1 MDRAMGKEKQSR
13 IGHSMVISG
22 DVECCDC
29 IVVEGQMNG
38 TFKGTDLHV
47 AESGHVSGAVI
58 ADSIE
63 CFGRLEG
70 DITTGA
76 LVLRQTGCHVGT
88 VETSDLTVELGAI
101 LDCALQSGTKKV
113 QKHQVLQKEV
123 EQAPVVSLSKCS
135 CAFQEGTRP
144 CCMDVPWSDRKDL
157 YNSIVDLLDK
167 DKPLI
172 KVTGEG
178 GSGKSFLAQK
188 VQDSLPGAY
197 EVFLISEQVG
207 AVASLVQSV
216 ATYLGVDISAVSA
229 QGELIVEIK
238 GVLKEKSTRGQKVVL
253 LVDDAELMYPATME
267 GMIRLLTGAYD
278 DTNGEAL
285 QMILFGSDELES
297 QMVATTV
304 EYFEDETNCQLY
316 LEPLTI
322 KDTAEYLRF
331 CLQRAAKKTEVDC
344 IALLPYESISRIHS
358 VSGGNISKINEMADK
373 GLQAAHADGAT
384 AITPGFVEQG

>member
-1 MDRAMGKEKQSR
+1 MMGKEKQSR
-13 IGHSMVISG
+13 IDHSMVISG
-22 DVECCDC
+22 DVECRGS

-38 TFKGTDLHV
+38 TFKGEDLLITD
-47 AESGHVSGAVI
+47 SGHVSGTVF

-63 CFGRLEG
+63 CFGRIEG
-70 DITTGA
+70 DITTKT

-88 VETSDLTVELGAI
+88 VETGDLTIEPGAV
-101 LDCALQSGTKKV
+101 LDCALQSGIKKV
-113 QKHQVLQKEV
+113 QKYQVLQQEV
-123 EQAPVVSLSKCS
+123 KQAPVVNLSQCI

-144 CCMDVPWSDRKDL
+144 CCMDVPWSGRREL

-172 KVTGEG
+172 KVTGES
-178 GSGKSFLAQK
+178 GSGKSLLAQK
-188 VQDSLPGAY
+188 VQNSLPVNF
-197 EVFLISEQVG
+197 EVFLISDQVG

-216 ATYLGVDISAVSA
+216 AADIGVDTSAVSS

-238 GVLKEKSTRGQKVVL
+238 NVLKEKSSRGQKVVL

-267 GMIRLLTGAYD
+267 GMIRLLTAAYD
-278 DTNGEAL
+278 GNNGEGL
-285 QMILFGSDELES
+285 QMILFGSGELES
-297 QMVATTV
+297 QIVATTV

-331 CLQRAAKKTEVDC
+331 CLQLAVKEAEVDC
-344 IALLPYESISRIHS
+344 TALLPYESISRIHS
-358 VSGGNISKINEMADK
+358 ASGGNMSKINEMADK
-373 GLQAAHADGAT
+373 GIQAAHADGAT
-384 AITPGFVEQG
+384 AITPRFVEQG

>member
-1 MDRAMGKEKQSR
+1 MMGKEKQSR
-13 IGHSMVISG
+13 IDPSMVISG
-22 DVECCDC
+22 DVECYGS
-29 IVVEGQMNG
+29 IVVEGQING
-38 TFKGTDLHV
+38 TFKGTELHV
-47 AESGHVSGAVI
+47 MDSGHVTGTVV

-70 DITTGA
+70 DITTKA

-88 VETSDLTVELGAI
+88 VETNDLTVEFGAI
-101 LDCALQSGTKKV
+101 LDCALQSGIKKV

-123 EQAPVVSLSKCS
+123 ERAPVASLSTCI

-144 CCMDVPWSDRKDL
+144 CCMDVPWSGRREL
-157 YNSIVDLLDK
+157 YDSIVDLLDK

-188 VQDSLPGAY
+188 VQNSLPGNFEA
-197 EVFLISEQVG
+197 FLISDQVG

-216 ATYLGVDISAVSA
+216 ATHIGVDTSVVSS

-238 GVLKEKSTRGQKVVL
+238 NVLKEKSSRGQKVVL

-267 GMIRLLTGAYD
+267 GIIRLLTGAYD
-278 DTNGEAL
+278 GNNGEAL

-316 LEPLTI
+316 LEPLSI

-331 CLQRAAKKTEVDC
+331 CLQRAVKETEMDC
-344 IALLPYESISRIHS
+344 TTLLPYESISRIHS
-358 VSGGNISKINEMADK
+358 TSGGNMSKINEMADK
-373 GLQAAHADGAT
+373 GIQAAHASGAT